1 MQAVA
6 MCVGLLLFSVTWASP
21 VKFQPQTVKTR
32 QGYAEEQRANRMT
45 REDKDSTN
53 NKGGTNENL
62 TASVYPEPSGDKGAE
77 NLEDILRN
85 LPDQERH
92 DAILARS
99 IMQPIKRPV
108 TGIERSGDENK
119 EKKPKTVPSMIPADV
134 RDAKDHLKHT
144 GNQERHL
151 PSQNSPAKSKGTHQ
165 IRRSTHYLTHLP
177 QIRKIPSDFEGSGSP
192 DTQVRGDNNVPPF
205 SGDGQHFKYL
215 PGKGGAVRPGL
226 EGSASHMGL
235 SGSDKAEIVNPHTSG
250 LGSNEIPERERHGG
264 DAVATRDKTAQ
275 RAGAV
280 GVSLVEGSN
289 DITGSTN
296 FRELPGKEGNRIDAG
311 SQNAHQGKVEFHYPQ
326 VPSREKLKGGSSD
339 NSGSASYNEI
349 PKRSK
354 GSPRTDTEESY
365 RNQVT
370 LTEKRRFPDKG
381 KSQGLVLPSHS
392 LGNEAKSKGD
402 SSHEGSVMTNSRRH
416 HYVLHGQ
423 SNSTRNKGGVS
434 QWIGGAW
441 PSRRSHAYR
450 RFSTHNRRDSSESSS
465 GSSSESDGGD

>member
-1 MQAVA
+1 MTPGRLVKMMQAVA

-21 VKFQPQTVKTR
+21 MLI
-32 QGYAEEQRANRMT
+32 EE
-45 REDKDSTN
+45 DSTN

-402 SSHEGSVMTNSRRH
+402 